1 AAIEPP
7 RSDPLQDYR
16 ERVAARW
23 CALKE
28 VFEQGVNELPP
39 APARPTG
46 ELGIPLLAVFS
57 VAGGVGKT
65 SLVATLGRV
74 LASAGEK
81 STLVDTTSHGLLPF
95 YYGARELRPGLVRS
109 FSQAEGGGEPVSML
123 VADASFEDH
132 RQHDAL
138 AQQILR
144 HVTGNQRVLLDVTS
158 GASWLLRQIADLHPT
173 LLVPIAPD
181 MNSVISLQTIEKLF
195 RGITDREG
203 RLIVPYYVLNKF
215 DAALPLHLDVREV
228 F

>member
-57 VAGGVGKT
+57 VAGGAGKK

-81 STLVDTTSHGLLPF
+81 STLVDTTSHGLLPL

-109 FSQAEGGGEPVSML
+109 FSQAEGGGEAVSML
-123 VADASFEDH
+123 VAVASFQYH
-132 RQHDAL
+132 RQL
-138 AQQILR
+138 
-144 HVTGNQRVLLDVTS
+144 
-158 GASWLLRQIADLHPT
+158 
-173 LLVPIAPD
+173 
-181 MNSVISLQTIEKLF
+181 
-195 RGITDREG
+195 
-203 RLIVPYYVLNKF
+203 

-228 F
+228 FRRKLGARLLQFTIRQSPAVSEALAEGMTVMDYAPSDPVARDYMDVASWLREHSPLAKTERSGLRWGEK